1 MESKLFITPRTKVA
15 ELLNH
20 YPELEDDLVAMTP
33 AFEKLRNPVLRRTVA
48 RVTSLQN
55 AAKIANIPVTEMVN
69 TLRKKVGQEYM
80 EGIDENGFKQG
91 SVPSWFSEKGIV
103 KKLDA
108 RALIENGEHP
118 LGKVINEVNELKKGD
133 IYELITP
140 FLPAPLIERIM
151 SMGYDKWTKKVS
163 AELFHTYF
171 YKQS

>member
-1 MESKLFITPRTKVA
+1 MDSKLYITPRTKVA
-15 ELLNH
+15 ELLNE
-20 YPELEDDLVAMTP
+20 YPELEDDLVAMAP

-69 TLRKKVGQEYM
+69 RLRKKVGQEMM
-80 EGIDENGFKQG
+80 EGIEEAGFVQG
-91 SVPSWFSEKGIV
+91 TFPSWFKEAGIV

-108 RALIENGEHP
+108 RAMIESGEHP
-118 LGKVINEVNELKKGD
+118 LGKVISELNELKKGD
-133 IYELITP
+133 IYEVITP

-151 SMGYDKWTKKVS
+151 SMGYDKWTKKES
-163 AELFHTYF
+163 EELFYTYF